1 MDFPPRCF
9 AWALMP
15 NHFHFLLRTGLVPT
29 TDDEEARKDFA
40 YFLSFFQSTPL
51 CSLM

>member
-9 AWALMP
+9 AWALMS

-29 TDDEEARKDFA
+29 TDDGEARKDFA